1 MALKYYY
8 DLMSQPSRAV
18 YIFLK
23 MTNIPFVPK
32 PVALRSGE
40 HHTDEY
46 KKLNPLSLVPVIDD
60 DGFVLTESVAI
71 LKYLAVK
78 YNVADHWYPRTDLQ
92 AQARVDEYMNYQH
105 MNTRYNGGMIF
116 QQLVII
122 PRAMRAKIQWP
133 MVENARNRLE
143 NVVSHLENYFLKD
156 NKPYLCGSDISLA
169 DLLGICELMQLYACC
184 EENIYES
191 NPVVKAWVDRVMA
204 RTAPHFEEANKIVNR
219 SRSVYSKQKKAQENA
234 KL

>member
-1 MALKYYY
+1 MALKYYF

-23 MTNIPFVPK
+23 MNNIPFVPK

-40 HHTDEY
+40 HHTDEF
-46 KKLNPLSLVPVIDD
+46 KKLNPMSLVPVIDD

-71 LKYLAVK
+71 LKYLALK
-78 YNVADHWYPRTDLQ
+78 YNVPDHWYPRDLK

-105 MNTRYNGGMIF
+105 INTRYNCGMVF

-122 PRAMRAKIQWP
+122 PRAMRAPIQWP
-133 MVENARNRLE
+133 MVDNAKNRLE
-143 NVVSHLENYFLKD
+143 TVIAHLENYFLKD
-156 NKPYLCGSDISLA
+156 NKQKFLCGSDISVA
-169 DLLGICELMQLYACC
+169 DLLGVCELMQLYACC

-191 NPVVKAWVDRVMA
+191 NSAVKAWVDRVKE
-204 RTAPHFEEANKIVNR
+204 RTAPHFEDANKIVKR
-219 SRSVYSKQKKAQENA
+219 VRGVYSKQKEAQQNA

>member
-1 MALKYYY
+1 MALKVYF

-23 MTNIPFVPK
+23 MNNIPFVPK
-32 PVALRSGE
+32 TVALRSGE
-40 HHTDEY
+40 HHTDEF
-46 KKLNPLSLVPVIDD
+46 KKINPMSLVLVIDD

-71 LKYLAVK
+71 LKYLALK
-78 YNVADHWYPRTDLQ
+78 YNVPDHWYPRSDLQ
-92 AQARVDEYMNYQH
+92 AQARVEEYMNYQH
-105 MNTRYNGGMIF
+105 LDTRANGAIVF
-116 QQLVII
+116 QQLVIK
-122 PRAMRAKIQWP
+122 PRAMRAPVNRAI
-133 MVENARNRLE
+133 VDNAKNRLE
-143 NVVSHLENYFLKD
+143 KVMSHFENYFLKD
-156 NKPYLCGSDISLA
+156 NKPFLCGADISIA

-191 NPVVKAWVDRVMA
+191 NPVVKAWVSRVQR

-219 SRSVYSKQKKAQENA
+219 VRGVYSKQKEAEQNA

>member
-1 MALKYYY
+1 MALKVYF

-23 MTNIPFVPK
+23 MNNIPFVPK

-40 HHTDEY
+40 HHTDEF
-46 KKLNPLSLVPVIDD
+46 KKINPMSLVPAIDD

-71 LKYLAVK
+71 LKYLALK
-78 YNVADHWYPRTDLQ
+78 YNVPDHWYPRRDLQ
-92 AQARVDEYMNYQH
+92 AQARIDEYMNYQH
-105 MNTRYNGGMIF
+105 LNTRYNGGMVF

-122 PRAMRAKIQWP
+122 PRAMRAPVQWP
-133 MVENARNRLE
+133 MVENAKNRLE
-143 NVVSHLENYFLKD
+143 TVISQLESYFLKD
-156 NKPYLCGSDISLA
+156 NKPFLGGADISIA
-169 DLLGICELMQLYACC
+169 DLLGVCELMQLYACC

-191 NPVVKAWVDRVMA
+191 NPVVKAWVSRVQR

-219 SRSVYSKQKKAQENA
+219 VRSVYSKQKEAEQNA

>member
-23 MTNIPFVPK
+23 VNNIPFVPK
-32 PVALRSGE
+32 PVALRNGE

-46 KKLNPLSLVPVIDD
+46 KKLNPFSLVPVIDD

-71 LKYLAVK
+71 LKYLALK
-78 YNVADHWYPRTDLQ
+78 HNVPDHWYPRSDLQ

-105 MNTRYNGGMIF
+105 LNTRYNCGMIF

-122 PRAMRAKIQWP
+122 PRAMRAPVQWP

-143 NVVSHLENYFLKD
+143 TVISQLDSYFLKG
-156 NKPYLCGSDISLA
+156 NKPFLCGSDISVA
-169 DLLGICELMQLYACC
+169 DLLGVCELMQLYASC

-191 NPVVKAWVDRVMA
+191 NAVVKAWVDRVKE
-204 RTAPHFEEANKIVNR
+204 RTAPYFEESNKIVNKVR
-219 SRSVYSKQKKAQENA
+219 GVYAKQKEAQQNA